1 MELSYVFNNLQDTSF
16 TGENPNKE
24 LAAKVQEA
32 WVNFAKTGDP
42 SIEGADWPQYN
53 GDTRQ
58 TMIIGEEWKVEKDP
72 LSKQRELIETLIKY
86 DIK

>member
-1 MELSYVFNNLQDTSF
+1 MYSTTCRILPL
-16 TGENPNKE
+16 P
-24 LAAKVQEA
+24 AKTPIRSWLRNVQEA